1 MLYRFILVKILPL
14 YTQFP
19 AKQLRLM
26 NVEQE
31 VHGATIAS
39 PMGSSTL
46 DPEHNMDYFN
56 RPGHGVE
63 LDSTPPRSPPV
74 KKLKRHSMEE
84 APQQQTGMTLFIS
97 FQSFFWL
104 DAILSSMFYMLVSE
118 IISPYFT
125 QGSTLQE
132 QRYLSWICSSPC
144 PKTWGIGSSWP
155 FNANGFLCNRWKAF
169 VLLQI
174 QNHLLQRENWHTIV
188 YFQDRSHVQP
198 CATLWDVQRT
208 WVFHNVDLSNF
219 WQCGSCPHV
228 GSCTN

>member
-1 MLYRFILVKILPL
+1 MLVHIPGHWEQRVLQTMDRHRILAYFTFFTIYQTSPNHTLYMLYRFILVKILPS

-46 DPEHNMDYFN
+46 
-56 RPGHGVE
+56 E

-132 QRYLSWICSSPC
+132 QRYLSWICS
-144 PKTWGIGSSWP
+144 
-155 FNANGFLCNRWKAF
+155 
-169 VLLQI
+169 
-174 QNHLLQRENWHTIV
+174 
-188 YFQDRSHVQP
+188 
-198 CATLWDVQRT
+198 
-208 WVFHNVDLSNF
+208 
-219 WQCGSCPHV
+219 
-228 GSCTN
+228 